1 MLHPSKGKN
10 TLSYVTEAHTD
21 ESSWLLDDEE
31 VLALDRIGSILQRGD
46 GHVFMRE
53 GEASDFLLLIK
64 KGHVKV
70 TTGQPPRIV
79 AIRGPG
85 ETIGEL
91 GVIDD
96 QPRSATV
103 IAWGEVEALH
113 VPAAELRNFLDQHR
127 RAERAL
133 HAAVRKRL
141 GQATRK
147 ISDSDLV
154 MERRLA
160 KAIIEL
166 YQNGLCE
173 IIDEVPTIRLSQQDL
188 ASMTGASVE
197 ATKKIIRVFRD
208 GGLIE
213 TRRFQL
219 RLTDTDAL
227 RRIADGNPTSSW

>member
-1 MLHPSKGKN
+1 MDD
-10 TLSYVTEAHTD
+10 AHLG

-31 VLALDRIGSILQRGD
+31 VLALELIGSTLRRGD

-79 AIRGPG
+79 ALRGPG

-113 VPAAELRNFLDQHR
+113 VPANDLRTFLDQHR

-147 ISDSDLV
+147 ISDSDLM

-173 IIDEVPTIRLSQQDL
+173 IIDDIPTIRLSQKDL
-188 ASMTGASVE
+188 ASMTGASIE
-197 ATKKIIRVFRD
+197 ATKKIIRVFKE
-208 GGLIE
+208 GGLVD
-213 TRRFQL
+213 TGRFQL
-219 RLTDTDAL
+219 RLTDAGAL
-227 RRIADGNPTSSW
+227 RKIADGNPTSSW